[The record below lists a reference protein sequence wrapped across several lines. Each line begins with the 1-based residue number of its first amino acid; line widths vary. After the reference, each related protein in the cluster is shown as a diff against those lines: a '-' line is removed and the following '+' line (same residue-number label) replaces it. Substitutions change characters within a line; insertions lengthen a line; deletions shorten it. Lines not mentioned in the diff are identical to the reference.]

1 MLKLVYK
8 LSLDL
13 FINNMTPINNALEV
27 SRMSEST
34 WISRRQENRDKLIL
48 SLKAVPHGGRYFM
61 PLPIAALTSTKDHLQ
76 SGVTGGSQ
84 KEWEWQ

>member
-34 WISRRQENRDKLIL
+34 
-48 SLKAVPHGGRYFM
+48 
-61 PLPIAALTSTKDHLQ
+61 
-76 SGVTGGSQ
+76 
-84 KEWEWQ
+84 